1 MPETLPQKNK
11 ALLLEGFDVL
21 FNQRDFEAAKRYWS
35 PNYIQHSSHISPGRE
50 GLFNL
55 VRELPPG
62 MKYENDVIIAEADY
76 VMAHGRY
83 TRPDEPNWVVV
94 DVMRMKDGTFE
105 EHWDVI
111 QDEATK
117 EQSKSGL
124 PMFGGEFPKEIE
136 FG

>member
-1 MPETLPQKNK
+1 MSQTKEEKNK
-11 ALLLEGFDVL
+11 ALLLEGFETL
-21 FNQRDFEAAKRYWS
+21 FNRRDFEAAKRYWS
-35 PNYIQHSSHISPGRE
+35 PDYIQHSAHIPPGRE

-55 VRELPPG
+55 VQGLPSE
-62 MKYENDVIIAEADY
+62 MKYENALILAEGEY

-83 TRPDEPNWVVV
+83 TRPGMPNWVVV
-94 DVMRMKDGTFE
+94 DVMRIRDGVFE

-124 PMFGGEFPKEIE
+124 PMFGDKFPT
-136 FG
+136 